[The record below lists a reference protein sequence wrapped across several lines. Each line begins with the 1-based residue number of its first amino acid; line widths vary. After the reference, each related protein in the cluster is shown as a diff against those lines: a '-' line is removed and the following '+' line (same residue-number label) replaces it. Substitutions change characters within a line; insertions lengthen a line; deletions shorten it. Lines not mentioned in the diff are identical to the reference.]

1 MTEIVENKRIAI
13 TGGSGHLGT
22 GIILRLLERGFA
34 VVAQYRTYK
43 PTIQNQNLQWIKG
56 NLSDVEHLKELVTG
70 CEAVIHC
77 AGLISIGNK
86 TYAELDE
93 TNISGTANVIGACIE
108 NGNTRLIHIS
118 SSNAVEEFSENG
130 VFTEDQKYK
139 LDKSFGYQTTKAMA
153 EIMVLSAIKEEGL
166 DAVILR
172 PTAIV
177 GPPDFR
183 HSLMGQTILD
193 FVHKKFPIL
202 TTGGYDIVDLRDV
215 AESAINSIELG
226 KKGEVYLLGGHY
238 VTVTELAKLSN
249 PSYNPALIPIHVLLA
264 FLPFINLYQK
274 IFNTNLPITR
284 ESLLTLKNAPKKV
297 DSSKAKRVLKH
308 NPRPVK
314 ETITDLTTWFKTQ
327 K

>member
-1 MTEIVENKRIAI
+1 MSQLKHIAV
-13 TGGSGHLGT
+13 TGGTGHLGT
-22 GIILRLLERGFA
+22 AIILRLLERGFN
-34 VVAQYRTYK
+34 VVAQYRMHK
-43 PTIQNQNLQWIKG
+43 PTIENQNLQWIKG
-56 NLSDVEHLKELVTG
+56 DLSDVEHLKELITG
-70 CEAVIHC
+70 CEAMIHC
-77 AGLISIGNK
+77 AGLISIGEKSLSSLEKVNV
-86 TYAELDE
+86 T
-93 TNISGTANVIGACIE
+93 GTKNVIQVGLEYPNI
-108 NGNTRLIHIS
+108 RLIHIS
-118 SSNAVEEFSENG
+118 SSNAVQEFSENG
-130 VFTEDQKYK
+130 VFNEEQEYATNKD
-139 LDKSFGYQTTKAMA
+139 LGYSYTKAKA
-153 EIMVLSAIKEEGL
+153 EIEILNSVKNLRL